1 MKDLLSDAIDAYM
14 RHRTSQNYSKGTLK
28 VDRQVL
34 TKFLAVTGNVY
45 CHQIGHRHV
54 ERHFEEVSKTRQ
66 AASLKNDHGVLVRF
80 FKWCRHTGRMPI
92 DSDPMFGRRQ
102 PKPVKRERNR
112 LHVSRFTEL
121 LEAAEARDPR
131 DRALCA
137 LLLYTLGRDSEVT
150 DLRIRDLDLSA
161 GWLKVRIHKTGQEDT
176 LPVSVE
182 LDKEMR
188 RWLTHYASVSGPLE
202 DWYHLVPARGVFPI
216 KDDRGRI
223 IKHESVYRP
232 HKKIGGAGRIVN
244 PILEKIGFPV
254 VDENGKPSGE
264 GSHTIR
270 RSGARALF
278 DELVDG
284 GYDHSLRL
292 VQSMLHHS
300 SVTQSERYIGI
311 TADRRSRDEIIR
323 GKIMYHVD
331 SSNVV
336 PMTRTGTHGN
346 TDHQEESVRP
356 LPE

>member
-1 MKDLLSDAIDAYM
+1 MKELLSEAVENYM

-34 TKFLAVTGNVY
+34 TKFLAVSGNIYV
-45 CHQIGHRHV
+45 HQITHRHI

-80 FKWCRHTGRMPI
+80 FKWARHTGRMPI

-102 PKPVKRERNR
+102 PKPIKRERNR
-112 LHVSRFTEL
+112 LHVTRFNEL

-161 GWLKVRIHKTGQEDT
+161 GWLKVRIHKTGQGDT
-176 LPVSVE
+176 LPVSKE
-182 LDKEMR
+182 LDAEMR
-188 RWLTHYASVSGPLE
+188 RWLLHYQHISGPLQP
-202 DWYHLVPARGVFPI
+202 WYHLVPARGVFPI
-216 KDDRGRI
+216 RNEEGRI
-223 IKHESVYRP
+223 EKHESIYRP
-232 HKKIGGAGRIVN
+232 EKKIGGAGRIVN

-278 DELVDG
+278 DDLVDG
-284 GYDHSLRL
+284 GYDHALRITQSL
-292 VQSMLHHS
+292 LHHS
-300 SVTQSERYIGI
+300 SVVQTERYIGI
-311 TADRRSRDEIIR
+311 TADRRSRDTILK
-323 GKIMYHVD
+323 GKIMYHID
-331 SSNVV
+331 NRNVV
-336 PMTRTGTHGN
+336 QIREASGNGN
-346 TDHQEESVRP
+346 TGHQAAHM
-356 LPE
+356 

>member
-1 MKDLLSDAIDAYM
+1 MKDLLSDSIDHYM

-34 TKFLAVTGNVY
+34 TKFLAVSGNIY
-45 CHQIGHRHV
+45 CHQITHRHI

-66 AASLKNDHGVLVRF
+66 PTSLKNDHGVLIRF
-80 FKWCRHTGRMPI
+80 FKWARHTGRMPVE
-92 DSDPMFGRRQ
+92 SDPMFGRRQ
-102 PKPVKRERNR
+102 PKAVKRERNR

-176 LPVSVE
+176 LPVSAE

-188 RWLTHYASVSGPLE
+188 RWLTHYSKVAGPLE
-202 DWYHLVPARGVFPI
+202 PWNLLVPARSVFPVHG
-216 KDDRGRI
+216 DDGRI
-223 IKHESVYRP
+223 LRHDSAYRP
-232 HKKIGGAGRIVN
+232 SKQIGGAGRIVN
-244 PILEKIGFPV
+244 PILGAIGFPV
-254 VDENGKPSGE
+254 VDENGKPCGE

-278 DELVDG
+278 DDLVVN
-284 GYDHSLRL
+284 GYDHSLRI
-292 VQSMLHHS
+292 VQSLLHHA
-300 SVTQSERYIGI
+300 SVTMTERYIGI
-311 TADRRSRDEIIR
+311 TADRRSRDDIIR
-323 GKIMYHVD
+323 GKIMFHVSD
-331 SSNVV
+331 ENVV
-336 PMTRTGTHGN
+336 QMRVGSNGN
-346 TDHQEESVRP
+346 TDHQAASV
-356 LPE
+356 